1 MSEITSAI
9 CVQGLKFSRD
19 GSEFYGGGR
28 LNFELKFGE
37 ILAVLGQ
44 NGVGKTTLLNL
55 CLGNLRPR
63 DGKIEILGENVA
75 KMSTKELFNIVSYVP
90 ASEKLWA

>member
-19 GSEFYGGGR
+19 GSEFYGGGG

-63 DGKIEILGENVA
+63 DGTIEILGKSVG
-75 KMSTKELFNIVSYVP
+75 KVRKKQLFIIVSYVP
-90 ASEKLWA
+90 QAMN